1 MDFTRDTFEDENF
14 RNVGEDLFTFANPA
28 TLSFDFG
35 AEPEYLETANNDEEE
50 GEANNDEE
58 EGEAN
63 IDEEGGEDN
72 IYEEGERI
80 IFMKRGERIILT
92 KRRKILLQEM
102 IIVLYWILKQLQ

>member
-1 MDFTRDTFEDENF
+1 MDFTRETFEDENF
-14 RNVGEDLFTFANPA
+14 GNVGEDLFTFANPA

-50 GEANNDEE
+50 GEAN
-58 EGEAN
+58 

-72 IYEEGERI
+72 IYEE
-80 IFMKRGERIILT
+80 GERIILT

-102 IIVLYWILKQLQ
+102 IIVLYWILKQLQQMPEMQPSIKMPKVRKLF